1 MLNLGWVVKDEV
13 VEVEEEKEK
22 EEWKEILIQVE
33 ETKDSLSNVQEWLL
47 CKEKVF

>member
-33 ETKDSLSNVQEWLL
+33 ETKDSLSNV
-47 CKEKVF
+47 KE

>member
-13 VEVEEEKEK
+13 VEVEEEEKK
-22 EEWKEILIQVE
+22 EEEKKIHIQVE
-33 ETKDSLSNVQEWLL
+33 ETKDSLSNVKEWLL